1 MKIIAIRHGETEWNA
16 LGREQG
22 QLDSSLTARGLKQAE
37 AIAERL
43 RRVKFSALYSSD
55 LGRARNTAEIVAK
68 ATGDKIETDA
78 GLRERHTGI
87 FQGLT
92 NAQMAAQYPREY
104 SAYQSDPYAY
114 QVPGGESGQQR
125 TERSVRVMNALAD
138 RHASETIVI
147 ITHGGFLI
155 GFFEHVL
162 GLAPGNAW
170 RFKRQNAAFNAFDR
184 VDGKWSLETWNDT
197 SHLDALGSLDEP
209 PSL

>member
-1 MKIIAIRHGETEWNA
+1 MRVIAIRHGETEWNA
-16 LGREQG
+16 AGREQG
-22 QLDSSLTARGLKQAE
+22 QLDSPLTARGLKQAE
-37 AIAERL
+37 AIAGRL
-43 RRVKFSALYSSD
+43 RRVSFSALYSSD
-55 LGRARNTAEIVAK
+55 LCRALHTAEIVAG
-68 ATGDKIETDA
+68 ATGATIEVDA

-92 NAQMAAQYPREY
+92 KEQMAAQYPSEY
-104 SAYQSDPYAY
+104 SAYRADPYAY

-138 RHASETIVI
+138 RHADETIVA

-170 RFKRQNAAFNAFDR
+170 RFKRQNAAFNVFAR
-184 VDGKWSLETWNDT
+184 TDGVWSLETWNDT

>member
-22 QLDSSLTARGLKQAE
+22 QLDSSLTTRGLKQAE

>member
-1 MKIIAIRHGETEWNA
+1 MRVIAIRHGETEWNA
-16 LGREQG
+16 AGREQG
-22 QLDSSLTARGLKQAE
+22 QLDSPLTARGLKQAE
-37 AIAERL
+37 AIAGRL
-43 RRVKFSALYSSD
+43 RSVSFSALYSSD
-55 LGRARNTAEIVAK
+55 LGRALHTAEIVAT
-68 ATGDKIETDA
+68 ATGATIEVDA

-92 NAQMAAQYPREY
+92 KEQMAAQYPNEY
-104 SAYQSDPYAY
+104 SAYRAGPYAY

-138 RHASETIVI
+138 RHAEETIVA

-170 RFKRQNAAFNAFDR
+170 RFKRQNAAFNVFAR
-184 VDGKWSLETWNDT
+184 TDGVWSLETWNDT
-197 SHLDALGSLDEP
+197 SHLDGLGSLDEP

>member
-1 MKIIAIRHGETEWNA
+1 MKVIAIRHGETEWNA

-22 QLDSSLTARGLKQAE
+22 QLDSPLTARGLKQAE
-37 AIAERL
+37 AIADRL
-43 RRVKFSALYSSD
+43 RRVRFSVLYSSD
-55 LGRARNTAEIVAK
+55 LGRALHTAEIVAK
-68 ATGDKIETDA
+68 ATGAKIEVDA

-87 FQGLT
+87 FQGMT
-92 NAQMAAQYPREY
+92 KEQMQAQYPGEY
-104 SAYQSDPYAY
+104 AAYQSDPYAY
-114 QVPGGESGQQR
+114 PVPGGESGQQR
-125 TERSVRVMNALAD
+125 TDRSVRVMNALAD
-138 RHASETIVI
+138 RHADKTIVI

-184 VDGKWSLETWNDT
+184 SDGAWSLATWNDT

-209 PSL
+209 ASL

>member
-68 ATGDKIETDA
+68 ATGDKIEVDA

-92 NAQMAAQYPREY
+92 NAQMAVQYPTEY
-104 SAYQSDPYAY
+104 SAYRSDPYAY

>member
-1 MKIIAIRHGETEWNA
+1 MRIIAIRHGETEWNA

-22 QLDSSLTARGLKQAE
+22 QLDSPLTARGLKQAE
-37 AIAERL
+37 AIAGRL
-43 RRVKFSALYSSD
+43 RRLSFSALYSSD
-55 LGRARNTAEIVAK
+55 LGRALNTAEIAAR
-68 ATGDKIETDA
+68 ATGAAIEVDA

-92 NAQMAAQYPREY
+92 KEQMAAQYPTEY
-104 SAYQSDPYAY
+104 SAYRSDPYAY

-125 TERSVRVMNALAD
+125 TERSVRLMNALAD
-138 RHASETIVI
+138 RHADETIVV

-162 GLAPGNAW
+162 DLSPGNAW
-170 RFKRQNAAFNAFDR
+170 RFKRQNAAFNVFVR
-184 VDGKWSLETWNDT
+184 SDGAWSLETWNDT

>member
-1 MKIIAIRHGETEWNA
+1 MRIIAIRHGETEWNA

-22 QLDSSLTARGLKQAE
+22 QLDSPLTARGREQAE
-37 AIAERL
+37 AIARRL
-43 RRVKFSALYSSD
+43 QRTSFSAFYSSD
-55 LGRARNTAEIVAK
+55 LGRALATANVVAK
-68 ATGDKIETDA
+68 ATGAKIEVDA

-92 NAQMAAQYPREY
+92 KAQMAAQYPSEY
-104 SAYQSDPYAY
+104 TTYTADPYAY
-114 QVPGGESGQQR
+114 AIPGGESGQQR
-125 TERSVRVMNALAD
+125 SERSVRVMNMLAD
-138 RHASETIVI
+138 RHADETIVA

-162 GLAPGNAW
+162 GLAPGNSW
-170 RFKRQNAAFNAFDR
+170 RFKRQNAAFNVFVRA
-184 VDGKWSLETWNDT
+184 DGVWSLETWNDT